1 LRLRRASSLS
11 TDRAFLWLL
20 VLIDWVMASL
30 WVPRLLLLLSLS
42 LIWLAPLQAEEPVF
56 GVDLL
61 FPELAHPKEDAL
73 AAIRRHDFR
82 FITINRAMTI
92 VPGVEDHPQTI
103 RHHGTKFM
111 KQPLHLFASR
121 SRTFSYNIR
130 VHAYAADYN
139 KTLLQYLL
147 LRKGTS

>member
-1 LRLRRASSLS
+1 MARLSG
-11 TDRAFLWLL
+11 
-20 VLIDWVMASL
+20 
-30 WVPRLLLLLSLS
+30 PRLLLFFSFS
-42 LIWLAPLQAEEPVF
+42 FVWLAPLQAQELVV
-56 GVDLL
+56 GGDLL
-61 FPELAHPKEDAL
+61 FPELARPQEDAH

-92 VPGVEDHPQTI
+92 IPGVEDYPQTV

-121 SRTFSYNIR
+121 SRTFSYNLR
-130 VHAYAADYN
+130 VRAYAADYN

-147 LRKGTS
+147 QRKGAG